1 MKFELQIV
9 CEQLETLFSNFLKI
23 KKNLHDVV
31 SIKNMNMHN
40 VIKWNTILKNK
51 HHYSYWTTF
60 RINWPRYLVFLPKF
74 LLRYCL
80 LKMVVVTFN
89 EDLITMISISLYWNH
104 MSSLIKASTIEIK
117 IIIKTILTYKRLTI
131 SYGSFFPQF

>member
-40 VIKWNTILKNK
+40 VIK
-51 HHYSYWTTF
+51 
-60 RINWPRYLVFLPKF
+60 
-74 LLRYCL
+74 
-80 LKMVVVTFN
+80 
-89 EDLITMISISLYWNH
+89 
-104 MSSLIKASTIEIK
+104 
-117 IIIKTILTYKRLTI
+117 
-131 SYGSFFPQF
+131 